1 MTPRSQDFSPMVFSP
16 ALRRRL
22 LRGMSCAAG
31 GTAVLGLGQVA
42 KLRWQYE
49 CPGRGK
55 LSG

>member
-1 MTPRSQDFSPMVFSP
+1 MVFSP

-55 LSG
+55 VSG